1 MNNVEISK
9 IRKNCMGTLSI
20 TMRIKG
26 MRKDQE
32 FILYPI
38 NKDSTN
44 LKIQSD
50 TRIATVD
57 LDGNGKMSKSHQSGA
72 YFHHLNFDKLAP
84 FAFSKS
90 DWNQIVDYIGLTES
104 KEAGKKE
111 NGVISSDNSGAKS
124 IFNL

>member
-26 MRKDQE
+26 MRKEQE

-72 YFHHLNFDKLAP
+72 YFHHLNFDKLTP
-84 FAFSKS
+84 FAFSNS